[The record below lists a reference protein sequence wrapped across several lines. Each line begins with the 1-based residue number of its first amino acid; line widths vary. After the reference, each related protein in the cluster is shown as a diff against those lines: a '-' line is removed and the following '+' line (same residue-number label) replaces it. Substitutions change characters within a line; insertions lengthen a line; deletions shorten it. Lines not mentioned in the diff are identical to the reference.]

1 MENQNKNKMK
11 NQMKTKLTVE
21 DFEHV
26 LLEKESEAEYEI
38 DNFDIDENW
47 DEMNDLALDMTIA
60 HFMELGYT
68 QDEVLEVHEEYNG

>member
-1 MENQNKNKMK
+1 MK

-21 DFEHV
+21 DLEHV
-26 LLEKESEAEYEI
+26 LLEKESEAECEI
-38 DNFDIDENW
+38 DDFDACDNMHW

-68 QDEVLEVHEEYNG
+68 EDEVLEVHEEYTN

>member
-1 MENQNKNKMK
+1 MNNQNTNT
-11 NQMKTKLTVE
+11 MKTKLTVE

-47 DEMNDLALDMTIA
+47 DEMNDLALEMTFA

-68 QDEVLEVHEEYNG
+68 EDEISEVYEEYTN

>member
-1 MENQNKNKMK
+1 MNNQNTNT
-11 NQMKTKLTVE
+11 MKTKLTVE

>member
-1 MENQNKNKMK
+1 MNNQNTNT
-11 NQMKTKLTVE
+11 MKTKLTVE

-47 DEMNDLALDMTIA
+47 DEMNDLALEMTFA

>member
-1 MENQNKNKMK
+1 MNNQNTNT
-11 NQMKTKLTVE
+11 MKTKLTVE

-38 DNFDIDENW
+38 DNFDIDENY
-47 DEMNDLALDMTIA
+47 DEMMDLAIEYTYN

-68 QDEVLEVHEEYNG
+68 EDEVLEVHEEYNN

>member
-1 MENQNKNKMK
+1 MNNQNTNT
-11 NQMKTKLTVE
+11 MKTKLTVE

-38 DNFDIDENW
+38 DDFDIDENW
-47 DEMNDLALDMTIA
+47 DEMNDLALEMTFA

>member
-1 MENQNKNKMK
+1 MNNQNTNT
-11 NQMKTKLTVE
+11 MKTKLTVE

-26 LLEKESEAEYEI
+26 LLEKESEAECEI

>member
-1 MENQNKNKMK
+1 MNNQNTNT
-11 NQMKTKLTVE
+11 MKTKLTVE

-38 DNFDIDENW
+38 DDFDIDENW
-47 DEMNDLALDMTIA
+47 DEMNDLALEMTFA

-68 QDEVLEVHEEYNG
+68 EDEVLEVHEEYTN

>member
-1 MENQNKNKMK
+1 
-11 NQMKTKLTVE
+11 MKTKLTVE

-68 QDEVLEVHEEYNG
+68 KDEVLEVHEEYTN

>member
-1 MENQNKNKMK
+1 MNNQNTNT
-11 NQMKTKLTVE
+11 MKTKLTVE

-47 DEMNDLALDMTIA
+47 DEMNDLALEMTFA

-68 QDEVLEVHEEYNG
+68 EDEVLEVHEEYTN